1 MRALLE
7 KHEKLRKM
15 KQGLKER
22 RKYKGMKLPPIDNPM
37 NGFQNSRLNANMEN
51 SEWHHDE
58 ESDEYILFLDDQVKM
73 KLPASMFKR
82 LKDFQ
87 RDAGKDRN

>member
-1 MRALLE
+1 M
-7 KHEKLRKM
+7 
-15 KQGLKER
+15 R
-22 RKYKGMKLPPIDNPM
+22 RKYKGLKLPPIDNAM
-37 NGFQNSRLNANMEN
+37 NGSKNSIQNATMEN

-58 ESDEYILFLDDQVKM
+58 ENDEYILFLDDKVKM

-87 RDAGKDRN
+87 RDAGKDRNWIWIFPTKSWRVL